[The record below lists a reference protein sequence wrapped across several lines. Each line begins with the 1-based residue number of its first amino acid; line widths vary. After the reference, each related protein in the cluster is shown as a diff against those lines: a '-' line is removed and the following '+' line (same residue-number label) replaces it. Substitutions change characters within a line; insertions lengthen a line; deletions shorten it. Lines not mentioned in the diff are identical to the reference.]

1 MKLNRF
7 FARHVMKL
15 SSIPP
20 APNALLPDIS
30 AFVMARRVRC
40 RKTLLPQDGSA
51 VLMFTGAGIA
61 TVIVLQSIL
70 AAN

>member
-7 FARHVMKL
+7 FARHVVKL
-15 SSIPP
+15 SRIPQ
-20 APNALLPDIS
+20 APNTLLPDIS
-30 AFVMARRVRC
+30 AVVMARPVRC

-61 TVIVLQSIL
+61 TAIILQSIL
-70 AAN
+70 ATN